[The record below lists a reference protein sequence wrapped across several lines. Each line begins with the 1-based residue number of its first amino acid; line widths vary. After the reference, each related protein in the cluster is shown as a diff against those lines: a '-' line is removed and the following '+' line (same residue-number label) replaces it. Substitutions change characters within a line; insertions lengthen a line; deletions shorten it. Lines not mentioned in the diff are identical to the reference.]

1 MTAHLFRLRW
11 YTVFFLLGLLVLC
24 TCFAGQIQA
33 ELQTAVNRCLTV
45 IIPSLYAMMI
55 LSQLFLESGAWQA
68 LARPLRR
75 FSTALFGLPESYFA
89 LLLLSQFA
97 GYPVGASMLCT
108 LTKQGV
114 LSKED
119 ASRLLCVCYGGGP
132 AFLLGLLGTVSC
144 RRTCF
149 LLIFSANLFANLLLC
164 FLLFHRKPI
173 SPPVNGNCLLYT
185 SPSPR
190 D

>member
-68 LARPLRR
+68 LGTAASPVQHRPCSGCRILI
-75 FSTALFGLPESYFA
+75 LPCSCSA
-89 LLLLSQFA
+89 SS
-97 GYPVGASMLCT
+97 PVIRWEQACS
-108 LTKQGV
+108 V
-114 LSKED
+114 
-119 ASRLLCVCYGGGP
+119 
-132 AFLLGLLGTVSC
+132 
-144 RRTCF
+144 
-149 LLIFSANLFANLLLC
+149 
-164 FLLFHRKPI
+164 H
-173 SPPVNGNCLLYT
+173 
-185 SPSPR
+185 
-190 D
+190 

>member
-68 LARPLRR
+68 FPFFSQISLRQQR
-75 FSTALFGLPESYFA
+75 
-89 LLLLSQFA
+89 SQ
-97 GYPVGASMLCT
+97 
-108 LTKQGV
+108 
-114 LSKED
+114 
-119 ASRLLCVCYGGGP
+119 
-132 AFLLGLLGTVSC
+132 
-144 RRTCF
+144 
-149 LLIFSANLFANLLLC
+149 
-164 FLLFHRKPI
+164 
-173 SPPVNGNCLLYT
+173 
-185 SPSPR
+185 
-190 D
+190 

>member
-89 LLLLSQFA
+89 LFLLSQFA

-119 ASRLLCVCYGGGP
+119 ASRLLCVCYGGVFVGT
-132 AFLLGLLGTVSC
+132 AGNSFLPE
-144 RRTCF
+144 
-149 LLIFSANLFANLLLC
+149 NLLSADIFC
-164 FLLFHRKPI
+164 QSVCQSPALLSVV
-173 SPPVNGNCLLYT
+173 SPEADFAT
-185 SPSPR
+185 SE
-190 D
+190 